1 MPKPTPTKVMRSPP
15 ATRASGSAIVS
26 PPVGASDTGKSST
39 EYLTRMYE
47 KRLAAMMAEFKKQMH
62 AMQNLFVTNN
72 QQTERDHAPHGTAE
86 PPEEL
91 QPGPTIH
98 AERFEGAAISEP
110 LQPLPGSQ
118 APRGIWS
125 QPSSAITSDNR
136 QFRHKKI
143 YPLPTFSG
151 LPEEWQVFVEAFEST
166 TRDFEY
172 SNLHHIMRLRDALKD
187 RAKETV
193 EALLANS
200 NNVATIMEKRNLLAD
215 YWKRYNDFRDDIS
228 AADVIEGE
236 EGKVK
241 TTLSEARLA
250 TIESAYCEALGEIH
264 DEIEE
269 FDNHG
274 SDNHPATILNHTC
287 GGSTNTSASK
297 LPKIILPKFDGS
309 FQKWLSFKDMFTTCV
324 INEACLSDVQRLHY
338 LKGSLLG
345 EAETLLRS
353 ISIQENNFAIAWDM
367 LQQRYDNKRR
377 LVKSYLRNITKLP
390 AITNESDSV
399 MRKLLDTTT
408 ESVRAL
414 KQLGRPTEHW
424 DDWLV
429 LLVTEKLDPATVNEW
444 EMSLESPNVLPE
456 YTTLVQFLEKRIQG
470 IEAASSAS
478 KPKTKEPSSN
488 NKSTA
493 LTSIRSHQTNVG
505 RCLCCSGK
513 HALMYCAEFKR
524 KEPAT
529 KLELTLKFKLCQNC
543 LKANHSTNEC
553 QSSYTCLRCSQK
565 NHTLLHDSLSLQR
578 SSVAALHTCPDH
590 SVNRLTSYAETCL
603 PAVLLATAYIKAQSS
618 TGQYIKLR
626 ALLDNGSQASFIS
639 EYAAQQLRLRR
650 NRLQIPITGLGG
662 HSVGDSK
669 GIVTYTLR
677 SFTDPEFSVNCSA
690 LILPRLGN
698 LLPLKRVNPKP
709 YIELLDL
716 TLADPNFYEPCSIDV
731 IIGADL
737 YGLLVKGGI
746 KHTACGSAIAQNT
759 YLGWVIYGRI
769 PCSASPQL
777 CTTHFTATTTDDLSS
792 LVQQMWKFHEFD
804 EILPPS
810 KMTQDELFCE
820 EFFKDTVQ
828 RTSSGRYQIRYPFKA
843 DCDLTKLSNSKADAI
858 KLFRSQQAR
867 LRNDPEMDHLYTTF
881 MTEYLA
887 LGHMEKK
894 TSH

>member
-1 MPKPTPTKVMRSPP
+1 MSAEKEEGLARLILNFAANTRKVSKQKRTK
-15 ATRASGSAIVS
+15 G
-26 PPVGASDTGKSST
+26 
-39 EYLTRMYE
+39 YL
-47 KRLAAMMAEFKKQMH
+47 
-62 AMQNLFVTNN
+62 
-72 QQTERDHAPHGTAE
+72 
-86 PPEEL
+86 
-91 QPGPTIH
+91 
-98 AERFEGAAISEP
+98 
-110 LQPLPGSQ
+110 
-118 APRGIWS
+118 
-125 QPSSAITSDNR
+125 
-136 QFRHKKI
+136 
-143 YPLPTFSG
+143 
-151 LPEEWQVFVEAFEST
+151 
-166 TRDFEY
+166 
-172 SNLHHIMRLRDALKD
+172 
-187 RAKETV
+187 
-193 EALLANS
+193 
-200 NNVATIMEKRNLLAD
+200 VARRNLLAD

-236 EGKVK
+236 EDKVK

-269 FDNHG
+269 FDNHR
-274 SDNHPATILNHTC
+274 SENHPATILNHTC

-390 AITNESDSV
+390 AITNESDSA

-429 LLVTEKLDPATVNEW
+429 LLVTEKLDPATVKEW

-513 HALMYCAEFKR
+513 HALMYCAKFKR

-565 NHTLLHDSLSLQR
+565 HHTLLHDSLSLQR

-677 SFTDPEFSVNCSA
+677 SFTDPESSVNCSA

-709 YIELLDL
+709 YIDLLDL

-759 YLGWVIYGRI
+759 YLGWVIFGRI

-843 DCDLTKLSNSKADAI
+843 DCDLTKLSN
-858 KLFRSQQAR
+858 
-867 LRNDPEMDHLYTTF
+867 
-881 MTEYLA
+881 
-887 LGHMEKK
+887 
-894 TSH
+894 